1 MPLKKVTAIFVEL
14 RLSNVEETLR
24 KHSITGYTIHK
35 TEGRG
40 AYVDTYNKNNLSP
53 HIQMDIYTSDKCA
66 ANVAK
71 IIINAAYTN
80 TEDEGLVSITPVDE
94 LFWIHT
100 KQAIQE
106 DEFNIIEPE
115 DIIA

>member
-1 MPLKKVTAIFVEL
+1 MSLKKVTAIFVEL
-14 RLSNVEETLR
+14 RLSNVEEALR
-24 KHSITGYTIHK
+24 NHSIAGYTIHK

-53 HIQMDIYTSDKCA
+53 HIQMDIYTSDKYA
-66 ANVAK
+66 AKVAK

-80 TEDEGLVSITPVDE
+80 TEDEGLVSITSVDE

-100 KQAIQE
+100 KQAVQE
-106 DEFNIIEPE
+106 DEFKIIVPE
-115 DIIA
+115 NN

>member
-1 MPLKKVTAIFVEL
+1 MSLKKVTAIFVEL
-14 RLSNVEETLR
+14 RLSNVEEALR
-24 KHSITGYTIHK
+24 NHLITGYTIHK

-40 AYVDTYNKNNLSP
+40 AYVDTYNKNTLSP

-66 ANVAK
+66 TNVAK

-106 DEFNIIEPE
+106 SEFKIIEAE
-115 DIIA
+115 E